1 MKMMVSQN
9 YSDKKEKLF
18 EIIQSYY
25 SIGQYIYEGNRNSL
39 KIVDFENQVIC
50 IKAFKKPHLINKFL
64 YAYVRKSKAKR
75 SFEYAERL
83 LSKGIGTPE
92 PIAYVENTDW
102 LGLNDSYYICEYI
115 KANYTFR
122 DILKLED
129 AQKKEKIIRQFVAF
143 TYKLHCAHVEFIDHS
158 TGNTLIKEEGNDIFS
173 FFLVDLNRTNF
184 DKEMNLDE
192 RIKNF
197 SKLTSSQEI
206 VALMSNEYAKLTGEQ
221 ETYVFEKMWKF
232 TADFQSRFYRKKR
245 LKKKLKFWK

>member
-9 YSDKKEKLF
+9 YIEKKEKLCK
-18 EIIQSYY
+18 IIQSYN
-25 SIGQYIYEGNRNSL
+25 SIGQYIYKGNRNSL
-39 KIVDFENQVIC
+39 KTVDFEKQIIC

-75 SFEYAERL
+75 SYEYAQLL

-92 PIAYVENTDW
+92 PIAYFENNDW
-102 LGLNDSYYICEYI
+102 IGLNESFYVCEYI
-115 KANYTFR
+115 KVDYTFR

-129 AQKKEKIIRQFVAF
+129 IQKKEKIIRKFVAF
-143 TYKLHCAHVEFIDHS
+143 TYKLHCANVQFIDHS
-158 TGNTLIKEEGNDIFS
+158 TGKTLIKEMGNDDFS

-184 DKEMNLDE
+184 NKEMSLDE

-197 SKLTSSQEI
+197 SKLTSSKEI
-206 VALMSNEYAKLTGEQ
+206 VALMSNEYAKLTGEH
-221 ETYVFEKMWKF
+221 ESYVFEKMWKY
-232 TADFQSRFYRKKR
+232 AINFQSNFYRKKR

>member
-1 MKMMVSQN
+1 MKVSPD
-9 YSDKKEKLF
+9 YSDKKEKLY

-39 KIVDFENQVIC
+39 KIVDFDDQIIC
-50 IKAFKKPHLINKFL
+50 IKAFKKPHLINKIL

-83 LSKGIGTPE
+83 LSKGIGTPK

-102 LGLNDSYYICEYI
+102 FGLKDSYYICEYI
-115 KANYTFR
+115 EADYTFR
-122 DILKLED
+122 NMLKLED
-129 AQKKEKIIRQFVAF
+129 AQIKEKVIRQFVAF

-158 TGNTLIKEEGNDIFS
+158 AGNTLIKNNGNDNFS

-184 DKEMNLDE
+184 DKKMNLDE

-206 VALMSNEYAKLTGEQ
+206 VTLMSNEYAKLTGEQ

-232 TADFQSRFYRKKR
+232 TSDFQSRFYRKKR